1 MRRLGFCM
9 LFAPLALAA
18 AVFSQVPPVQPAR
31 TFEVA
36 SIRPSPPLDMAKL
49 RSGQQRIGMKVDAA
63 RVDIGNMPLADII
76 CAAFKLQPYQVG
88 GPGWRDLG
96 PAGGPRFDIHA
107 TLPQGATEKDVP
119 ELLQA
124 LLVERFGLRF
134 HREEAEQPVYA
145 LIVGKNG
152 HKMKAAPR
160 EDSESARAPDDKPPE
175 FRSDGAG
182 GTATRV
188 RGSMGNVNIRFQDGM
203 VHMEADRVSMDRL
216 AEKLTQFLDRP
227 IINMTGLE
235 GDFQVTLDIAQSEAI
250 NVARRAG
257 VAMPEDAPPSGEAS
271 EPGGASIFQSVRK
284 LGLKL
289 DPRKVNVTKLIIDH
303 LEEVPLQN

>member
-1 MRRLGFCM
+1 
-9 LFAPLALAA
+9 
-18 AVFSQVPPVQPAR
+18 
-31 TFEVA
+31 
-36 SIRPSPPLDMAKL
+36 
-49 RSGQQRIGMKVDAA
+49 MKVDAA

-76 CAAFKLQPYQVG
+76 CAAFKLRPYQVG
-88 GPGWRDLG
+88 GPSWRDLG

-134 HREEAEQPVYA
+134 HREESEQPIYA

-160 EDSESARAPDDKPPE
+160 EDSESARAPEDKPPE
-175 FRSDGAG
+175 FRTDAAG
-182 GTATRV
+182 GMTTRA
-188 RGSMGNVNIRFQDGM
+188 RSSSMGNVNIRIEDGI

-216 AEKLTQFLDRP
+216 AEKLTEFLDRP
-227 IINMTGLE
+227 IVNMTGLE

-257 VAMPEDAPPSGEAS
+257 AAMPEDASPSGEAP
-271 EPGGASIFQSVRK
+271 EPGGATIFQSVQK

-289 DPRKVNVTKLIIDH
+289 DPRKVNITKLIIDH
-303 LEEVPLQN
+303 LEKVPSED

>member
-1 MRRLGFCM
+1 
-9 LFAPLALAA
+9 
-18 AVFSQVPPVQPAR
+18 
-31 TFEVA
+31 
-36 SIRPSPPLDMAKL
+36 MAKL

-76 CAAFKLQPYQVG
+76 CAAFKLKPYQVG
-88 GPGWRDLG
+88 GRSWRDLG
-96 PAGGPRFDIHA
+96 PAGGPSFDIHA
-107 TLPQGATEKDVP
+107 TLPQGATEKDAP

-134 HREEAEQPVYA
+134 HREESEQPIYA

-152 HKMKAAPR
+152 HKMKAAPP

-175 FRSDGAG
+175 FRADGAG
-182 GTATRV
+182 GTTTRA
-188 RGSMGNVNIRFQDGM
+188 RSSSMGNVNIRFQDGM

-227 IINMTGLE
+227 IVNMTGLE
-235 GDFQVTLDIAQSEAI
+235 GDFQVTLDIAQSEAF
-250 NVARRAG
+250 NAARRAG

-271 EPGGASIFQSVRK
+271 EPGGATIFQSVQK

-289 DPRKVNVTKLIIDH
+289 DPRKVNITKLIIDH
-303 LEEVPLQN
+303 LEKVPSEN

>member
-1 MRRLGFCM
+1 M
-9 LFAPLALAA
+9 
-18 AVFSQVPPVQPAR
+18 VK
-31 TFEVA
+31 
-36 SIRPSPPLDMAKL
+36 I

-63 RVDIGNMPLADII
+63 RVDIGNLPLADII
-76 CAAFKLQPYQVG
+76 CAAFKLKPYQVG

-107 TLPQGATEKDVP
+107 TLPQSATEKDVP

-124 LLVERFGLRF
+124 LLAERFGLRF
-134 HREEAEQPVYA
+134 HREESEQPVYA

-152 HKMKAAPR
+152 HKMQAAPR

-175 FRSDGAG
+175 FKTDGAG
-182 GTATRV
+182 GATTHV
-188 RGSMGNVNIRFQDGM
+188 RGSMGNVNIRIQDGM

-216 AEKLTQFLDRP
+216 AEKLTELSDRP
-227 IINMTGLE
+227 IVNMTGLE
-235 GDFQVTLDIAQSEAI
+235 GDFQVTLDIALSEAI
-250 NVARRAG
+250 NAAHRAG

-271 EPGGASIFQSVRK
+271 EPGGATIFQSVQK

-289 DPRKVNVTKLIIDH
+289 DPRKVNVTMLIIDQ
-303 LEEVPLQN
+303 LEKVPSQN